1 MSAVTTPRERFSTYH
16 IRLLALLGIA
26 TLYEGFDAAMLTL
39 ASVDVQAT
47 LHMKVSEWGPLYAI
61 TRAGVVAS
69 FFFLMCA
76 DRFGRRTLLLL
87 TVSGFALASAA
98 TAFVE
103 TKAEFA
109 FWQTLA
115 RLFLVAQYGLAVII
129 ASEELPARLRGTGI
143 TILTAFATLGTVT
156 MAKLSPVFLLIG
168 DAPGNVAHDFAMHC
182 VALGQSWLG
191 RTSDGAHWRG
201 MYLIGALPLLLVP
214 VLRFGVRET
223 QRYKEIAVTRAAA
236 SLLATIRAQ
245 FAEARRLI
253 QPVYRPRFLIVVLL
267 WNCVNLVIAP
277 SVAFWSIYARKE
289 VGMTPAQVGD
299 VVMWSYIAGAFGH
312 LLAGQLVDRIG
323 RKLTCASFYF
333 IAAFCIVGLFHA
345 HSMPAQ
351 YFWQITTVFF
361 FNCAIGATHVYASE
375 LFPTE
380 LRATGYGWATNLF
393 GRFTEVGT
401 PLLIGA
407 LIPFLGISWG
417 ITCVAIGP
425 IIGAFLVMKYAPE
438 TKGMTLEQIQEKL
451 GAHEDKQ
458 AEEAVRKGA
467 PQAAG

>member
-1 MSAVTTPRERFSTYH
+1 MTDVASARERFSSYH
-16 IRLLALLGIA
+16 MTLLALLGVA
-26 TLYEGFDAAMLTL
+26 TLYDGFDSAMLTL
-39 ASVDVQAT
+39 ASVDVRAT
-47 LHMKVSEWGPLYAI
+47 LNIPLGEWGELYAI
-61 TRAGVVAS
+61 TRAGVIAS

-76 DRFGRRTLLLL
+76 DRFGRRALLIL
-87 TVSGFALASAA
+87 TVGGFALASAA

-103 TKAEFA
+103 NKAEFV

-115 RLFLVAQYGLAVII
+115 RLFLTAQYGLAVII
-129 ASEELPARLRGTGI
+129 AGEELPARLRGTGI
-143 TILTAFATLGTVT
+143 TILTAFATLGTVS

-168 DAPGNVAHDFAMHC
+168 NAPGNAAHDFAMRC
-182 VALGQSWLG
+182 VAVGAGWLG
-191 RTSDGAHWRG
+191 VANDGAHWRG
-201 MYLIGALPLLLVP
+201 MYLIGALPLLMIPL
-214 VLRFGVRET
+214 LLLFLRET
-223 QRYKEIAVTRAAA
+223 QRYLDISLTRSAA

-245 FAEARRLI
+245 FAEARRLLE
-253 QPVYRPRFLIVVLL
+253 PRFRPRFIIVALL
-267 WNCVNLVIAP
+267 WNCVYLVIAP
-277 SVAFWSIYARKE
+277 SVAFWSIYAREE

-323 RKLTCASFYF
+323 RKLTCASFYS
-333 IAAFCIVGLFHA
+333 IASVCIVGLYHA

-380 LRATGYGWATNLF
+380 LRATGYGWTTNLF

-401 PLLIGA
+401 PLLIGL
-407 LIPFLGISWG
+407 LIPIMGISWG

-425 IIGAFLVMKYAPE
+425 IVGALLVMKYAPE

-451 GAHEDKQ
+451 GQPDDKL
-458 AEEAVRKGA
+458 AVRT
-467 PQAAG
+467 AA